1 MRSLR
6 YLNTVLTVIAIL
18 LTLQLWTTWS
28 AGSASWPGASVAQAK
43 AKARSQAAA
52 RASGIPNAGA
62 QRAETVNQLR
72 KLNQNTE
79 TLIGLF
85 RNGKARV
92 RVEGELARDR
102 KRNR

>member
-28 AGSASWPGASVAQAK
+28 AGSASWPGASVAEAR
-43 AKARSQAAA
+43 ARSQAKVKD
-52 RASGIPNAGA
+52 SGTTPGA
-62 QRAETVNQLR
+62 QRAETVRQLK

-79 TLIGLF
+79 TLIDLF
-85 RNGKARV
+85 RNGQARV
-92 RVEGELARDR
+92 RVEGELTRDKQR
-102 KRNR
+102 TK

>member
-6 YLNTVLTVIAIL
+6 YLNTVLTVIAVL
-18 LTLQLWTTWS
+18 LTMQLWTTWS
-28 AGSASWPGASVAQAK
+28 AGSASWPGASVAQART
-43 AKARSQAAA
+43 RSQAAS
-52 RASGIPNAGA
+52 RASGIPNSGE
-62 QRAETVNQLR
+62 QRAETVRQLK

-92 RVEGELARDR
+92 RVEGELTRDK
-102 KRNR
+102 KRIR